1 MNTPLINGGTGVT
14 PRKTRS
20 SNMKRNLTITFLSA
34 AAFAVGCNSKVEEST
49 PPTNIQAAADTAKA
63 ETKEAANAIK
73 DYAYAQRAEFVKEM
87 QSESA
92 AMNSELDR
100 LAEKVES
107 AKEPAKAEA
116 QAKLKALR
124 EKADQLNKQ
133 LDEAKDATESTWDN
147 IKSSSKK
154 SYEELK
160 ESFQESRQWLSEKIA
175 P

>member
-1 MNTPLINGGTGVT
+1 MNTPLLKGGTKAD
-14 PRKTRS
+14 RNKTRS
-20 SNMKRNLTITFLSA
+20 SRMKRNLTITFLSA
-34 AAFAVGCNSKVEEST
+34 SAFAVGCDSKVEE
-49 PPTNIQAAADTAKA
+49 PPNIQAAAEKA
-63 ETKEAANAIK
+63 TLETKEAAQAIK
-73 DYAYAQRAEFVKEM
+73 EYAYAQRAEFVEKM

-92 AMNSELDR
+92 AMNAELDL

-124 EKADQLNKQ
+124 EKADELNKH
-133 LDEAKDATESTWDN
+133 LDKAKDATASTWDS
-147 IKSSSKK
+147 IKSASKE

-160 ESFQESRQWLSEKIA
+160 VSFQESRQWLSEKIA